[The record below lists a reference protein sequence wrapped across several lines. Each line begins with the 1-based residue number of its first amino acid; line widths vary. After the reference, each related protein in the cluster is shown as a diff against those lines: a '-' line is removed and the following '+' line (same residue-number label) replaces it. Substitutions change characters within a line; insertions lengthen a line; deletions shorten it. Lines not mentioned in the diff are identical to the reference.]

1 MSVFGLQCPLSIEPC
16 SDLYLTIALGRSL
29 PALLCYRLDLTFPDI
44 AMVATSRSFA
54 KGSTLELLRLYQDS
68 PDLRLRNQLV
78 QLNIGL
84 VRREAYRWL
93 QQSNE
98 TFDDLM
104 QVGSL
109 GLIRAIER
117 FDMGRGYAFS
127 SFAIPYIR
135 GEIQHYLRDK
145 STSMRIPR
153 RWQALQSQS
162 VRVIRQLQG
171 DLGRLPND
179 AEIAD
184 ALDISAEEWQEVKL
198 ANRNRLLLSLDAPV
212 QDEESTCLG
221 DLLPDMKYKSFQLA
235 QEDQLRLQQA
245 LHQLEQRT
253 REVLEFVFLYDLTQ
267 KETAERMGISAVTV
281 SRRVKQGLKH
291 LHALMASGEDDLT

>member
-1 MSVFGLQCPLSIEPC
+1 
-16 SDLYLTIALGRSL
+16 
-29 PALLCYRLDLTFPDI
+29 
-44 AMVATSRSFA
+44 MVATPRFQA
-54 KGSTLELLRLYQDS
+54 KSNTLELLRQYQS
-68 PDLRLRNQLV
+68 NPDLKLRNQLV

-93 QQSNE
+93 QQSTEN
-98 TFDDLM
+98 FDDLM

-117 FDMGRGYAFS
+117 FDMGKGYAFS

-162 VRVIRQLQG
+162 TRVIRQLQA

-179 AEIAD
+179 AEIAT
-184 ALDISAEEWQEVKL
+184 ALDISTAEWQDVKL
-198 ANRNRLLLSLDAPV
+198 ANRNRSLLSLDAPV
-212 QDEESTCLG
+212 QDEESACLG
-221 DLLPDMKYKSFQLA
+221 DMLPDLKYKSFQLA

-281 SRRVKQGLKH
+281 SRRVKQGLLH
-291 LHALMASGEDDLT
+291 LQTLMVSNEDETV

>member
-1 MSVFGLQCPLSIEPC
+1 
-16 SDLYLTIALGRSL
+16 
-29 PALLCYRLDLTFPDI
+29 
-44 AMVATSRSFA
+44 MVAISRFYA
-54 KGSTLELLRLYQDS
+54 NGSTLELLRLYQS
-68 PDLRLRNQLV
+68 NPDLNLRNQLV

-93 QQSNE
+93 HQSTE

-117 FDMGRGYAFS
+117 FDMSKGYAFS

-162 VRVIRQLQG
+162 TRTIRQLQS
-171 DLGRLPND
+171 DLNRLPTD
-179 AEIAD
+179 QEVAT
-184 ALDISAEEWQEVKL
+184 ALGISVAEWQEVKL
-198 ANRNRLLLSLDAPV
+198 ANRNRCLLSLDAPV
-212 QDEESTCLG
+212 QDEESACLG
-221 DLLPDMKYKSFQLA
+221 DLLPDLKYKSFQLA
-235 QEDQLRLQQA
+235 QEDQIRLQQA
-245 LHQLEQRT
+245 LHQLERRT

-291 LHALMASGEDDLT
+291 LQTLMVSSEDEPA

>member
-1 MSVFGLQCPLSIEPC
+1 
-16 SDLYLTIALGRSL
+16 
-29 PALLCYRLDLTFPDI
+29 
-44 AMVATSRSFA
+44 MVATPQFQT
-54 KGSTLELLRLYQDS
+54 KGNTLELLRQYQS
-68 PDLRLRNQLV
+68 NPSLGLRNQLV

-93 QQSNE
+93 QQSTE

-104 QVGSL
+104 QVGSM

-117 FDMGRGYAFS
+117 FDMGKGYAFS

-145 STSMRIPR
+145 STPMRIPR

-162 VRVIRQLQG
+162 TRVIRQLQA

-179 AEIAD
+179 AEIAS
-184 ALDISAEEWQEVKL
+184 ALEISSAEWQDVKL
-198 ANRNRLLLSLDAPV
+198 ASRNRSLLSLDAPM

-221 DLLPDMKYKSFQLA
+221 DMLPDLKYKSFQLA

-281 SRRVKQGLKH
+281 SRRVKQGLNH
-291 LHALMASGEDDLT
+291 LKTLMVANEDELT